1 MFLDTST
8 LVEYLSGN
16 EEVAERL
23 ENERNLKAS
32 TITFF
37 ELFRGAL
44 RSDHQDH
51 NKEVVENRLDW
62 IKKSAFDRECAETAA
77 EIEQELEEKGE
88 KVNLADVLIAAT
100 AMENDSKI
108 LTADSDFQKVD
119 GLKVET
125 L

>member
-1 MFLDTST
+1 MFLDTSA

-16 EEVAERL
+16 EDVAEKI
-23 ENERNLKAS
+23 EDKRNLKAS

-44 RSDHQDH
+44 RSDHQSH
-51 NKEVVENRLDW
+51 NKDVVENRLDW
-62 IKKSAFDRECAETAA
+62 IKKAAFDTECAETAA
-77 EIEQELEEKGE
+77 EIEQDLEDKGE
-88 KVNLADVLIAAT
+88 RFNLADVLIAAT

-108 LTADSDFQKVD
+108 LTADSDFQEIS